1 MHEIIHII
9 SHTILDSLNIIPFLY
24 LAFLLIEFL
33 EHKLS
38 KKSKKIV
45 EKSGKLGPLFG
56 GLLGLLPQ
64 CGFSVLATNLYVT
77 RIISL
82 GTLIAIYLTTSDEM
96 LPILISHQAS
106 LFTILKLLLTK
117 LIIGIVFGFII
128 DFIINNKNIKSKNK
142 EDFSICHDEECH
154 CDDDNLF
161 LSAFKHT
168 FKTLLFILFITF
180 ILNIIMEYLGNDFIS
195 KLFMKN
201 SIFSPFISSLIG
213 LIPNCGSSVIL
224 TELYLSNIISFSSIV
239 SGLLT
244 GSGVAIL
251 VLFKSNKN
259 IKENLFILG
268 LVYFIGSFSG
278 IIINLLEMFIK

>member
-128 DFIINNKNIKSKNK
+128 RLMFGNK
-142 EDFSICHDEECH
+142 
-154 CDDDNLF
+154 
-161 LSAFKHT
+161 
-168 FKTLLFILFITF
+168 
-180 ILNIIMEYLGNDFIS
+180 
-195 KLFMKN
+195 
-201 SIFSPFISSLIG
+201 
-213 LIPNCGSSVIL
+213 
-224 TELYLSNIISFSSIV
+224 
-239 SGLLT
+239 
-244 GSGVAIL
+244 
-251 VLFKSNKN
+251 
-259 IKENLFILG
+259 
-268 LVYFIGSFSG
+268 
-278 IIINLLEMFIK
+278 